1 MQLPELCIRRPV
13 MTTLLMAA
21 FVIFGVLAYH
31 ALPVSEL
38 PSVDFPTISVSASLP
53 GASPETMAAAV
64 ATPLESQFS
73 TIAGLDSMSST
84 SAQGSTS
91 ITLQF
96 ALDRNIDAAAQD
108 VQTAIAT
115 AQRQLPADMPTPP
128 SFRKVNPADSPI
140 FYIVMQSPTLPLS
153 VVNEYAETML
163 AQRLST
169 ITGVA
174 QVRVFG
180 SQKFAVRIQADPDQL
195 AARDIGLDEL
205 QKAIQDSNVNQPVG
219 SFDGPQQSIAIKTN
233 GQLETAAAYGPLIVA
248 YRNGAPVRLNEVATP
263 LDSVENNKVASWYV
277 DRRAIVLAIQRQ
289 PGANTVATVDAIKA
303 VLPAFQANLPASI
316 ELKVLYDRS
325 ESIRESIGDV
335 QFTLMLAGALV
346 ILVILLFLRTLS
358 ATLIPSLA
366 LPISVIGTF
375 AAMYALGYSLDNLS
389 LLALTLSVG
398 FVVDDAIVM
407 LENIVRH
414 IERGDPPFQAALT
427 GAREIGFT
435 ILSMTLSLVAVFI
448 PVMFMGGIVG
458 RLLHE
463 FAVTICAA
471 ILVSGFVSLTL
482 TPMLCS
488 RYLRHADP
496 NEHNLLYRVF
506 ERFFASLLAGYERTL
521 RRAMAWPK
529 TMMLIFIV
537 TLLATLWLFDRIPK
551 DFLPSGDTSRITAFT
566 EGAQDASFAS
576 MIERQRAV
584 AAILAQD
591 PNIEGFMSSVGAG
604 GPRPTANTGS
614 LFIRLKPQ
622 RERQLSADEMIR
634 VLRPKLAVVPGINVY
649 LRNPPPISIGGQTT
663 AAQYQYTLQ
672 DTDLEELYRWTD
684 TLLARF
690 RLLPGFVDVTS
701 NLNNRSPAVALEVD
715 RDKLAALGLSFGQVE
730 DTLQNAFSARQI
742 STIYGSNNQYKVI
755 LELAPEF
762 QVDPATL
769 ARIYVRSSNG
779 KLVSLDTVT
788 SVTRKTQALTVN
800 HQGQLPSVTISFNL
814 LPGVS
819 LGTAVDRIKTLE
831 TELRLPVSLTT
842 SLQGTAQAFQASLQ
856 GLGILLLVAVL
867 VVYIVL
873 GILYESFIHPLTI
886 LSGLPSAGL
895 GALLTLLLFKEDLS
909 LYAFVG
915 VIMLVGIVKKNA
927 IMMID
932 FALDRQRNEGIA
944 PAEAIFQACLIRFR
958 PIMMT
963 TMAALMGTLPIALG
977 IGAGA
982 EVRRPLGLAV
992 VGGLLLS
999 QLLTLYLTPVIY
1011 LYLERWAGRWTPT
1024 AEKTQQA
1031 NRSPD
1036 LEPDRDESSAHSL
1049 KPLKAALAN
1058 DTNPR

>member
-21 FVIFGVLAYH
+21 FLIFGALAYR

-53 GASPETMAAAV
+53 GALPETVAAAV

-96 ALDRNIDAAAQD
+96 SLDRNIDAAAQD
-108 VQTAIAT
+108 VQTAIAA
-115 AQRQLPADMPTPP
+115 AQRQLPADMPAPP
-128 SFRKVNPADSPI
+128 SFRKVNPSDSPI
-140 FYIVMQSPTLPLS
+140 FFIALSSPTLPLS
-153 VVNEYAETML
+153 TVNEYAETRL

-169 ITGVA
+169 IAGVA

-180 SQKFAVRIQADPDQL
+180 SQKFAVRIQADPDRL
-195 AARDIGLDEL
+195 AARGIGLDEL
-205 QKAIQDSNVNQPVG
+205 QKAIQGGNVNQPVG
-219 SFDGPQQSIAIKTN
+219 AFDGPRQSVAIKTN
-233 GQLETAAAYGPLIVA
+233 GQLETAEAYGALIVA
-248 YRNGAPVRLNEVATP
+248 YRNGAPVRLGEVATAK
-263 LDSVENNKVASWYV
+263 DSVENDKVAGWYV

-303 VLPAFQANLPASI
+303 VLPAFQATLPASI

-325 ESIRESIGDV
+325 ESIRESIHDV
-335 QFTLMLAGALV
+335 QFTLILAGFLV
-346 ILVILLFLRTLS
+346 ILVILLFLRNLS

-375 AAMYALGYSLDNLS
+375 AVMYALDYSLNNLS
-389 LLALTLSVG
+389 LLALTLAVG

-414 IERGDPPFQAALT
+414 IERGEPPFQAAIT
-427 GAREIGFT
+427 GSKEIGFT
-435 ILSMTLSLVAVFI
+435 ILSMTLSLIAVFI

-488 RYLRHADP
+488 RYLRHGDP
-496 NEHNLLYRVF
+496 RERNGLYRAF
-506 ERFFASLLAGYERTL
+506 ERGFAALLAGYERTL
-521 RRAMAWPK
+521 RAALAWPRA
-529 TMMLIFIV
+529 
-537 TLLATLWLFDRIPK
+537 TLAVFLATVAATVGLYGQVPK
-551 DFLPSGDTSRITAFT
+551 DFLPSGDTGQISAST

-584 AAILAQD
+584 AAIVAQD
-591 PNIEGFMSSVGAG
+591 PNVEAFMSSVGAG
-604 GPRPTANTGS
+604 GARATANTGS
-614 LFIRLKPQ
+614 LFIRLKPR
-622 RERQLSADEMIR
+622 RERALSADQIIQR
-634 VLRPKLAVVPGINVY
+634 LRPKLATVPGINVY
-649 LRNPPPISIGGQTT
+649 LQNPPPIRIGGQST

-690 RLLPGFVDVTS
+690 RQLPGFVDVTS
-701 NLNNRSPAVALEVD
+701 NLNNRSPALAVTVD
-715 RDKLAALGLSFGQVE
+715 RDKLAALGLNFGQVE
-730 DTLQNAFSARQI
+730 DALQNAYSARQV
-742 STIYGSNNQYKVI
+742 STIYGATNQYKVL
-755 LELAPEF
+755 LELAPAF
-762 QVDPATL
+762 RADPATL
-769 ARIYVRSSNG
+769 GRIYLRASNG
-779 KLVSLDTVT
+779 SLVSLDTVVAL
-788 SVTRKTQALTVN
+788 SRQTQALTVN
-800 HQGQLPSVTISFNL
+800 HQGQLPAVTISFNL
-814 LPGVS
+814 LPGLS
-819 LGTAVDRIKTLE
+819 LGAAVDRIRALE
-831 TELRLPVSLTT
+831 AELNPPVSLNT
-842 SLQGTAQAFQASLQ
+842 SLQGTARAFQDSLR

-886 LSGLPSAGL
+886 LSGLPAAGL
-895 GALLTLLLFKEDLS
+895 GALLTLLLFEVDLS

-915 VIMLVGIVKKNA
+915 VILLVGIVKKNA

-932 FALDRQRNEGIA
+932 FALDRQRNENMA
-944 PAEAIFQACLIRFR
+944 PRDAIFQACLIRFR

-963 TMAALMGTLPIALG
+963 TMAALVGTLPIALG
-977 IGAGA
+977 FGAGA

-992 VGGLLLS
+992 VGGLVVS

-1011 LYLERWAGRWTPT
+1011 LYMDRLAGRWTSARDGAVG
-1024 AEKTQQA
+1024 AEHPAPVPQFGAGQ
-1031 NRSPD
+1031 
-1036 LEPDRDESSAHSL
+1036 
-1049 KPLKAALAN
+1049 
-1058 DTNPR
+1058 